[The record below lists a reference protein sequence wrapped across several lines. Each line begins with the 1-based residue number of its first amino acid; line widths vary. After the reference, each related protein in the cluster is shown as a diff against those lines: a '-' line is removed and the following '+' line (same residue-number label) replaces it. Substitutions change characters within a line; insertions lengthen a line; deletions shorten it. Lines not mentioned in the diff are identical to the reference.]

1 MNENAK
7 VPIWERYTLTISEA
21 AQYYNIGEKKL
32 RKIVDENYDADF
44 IVMNGNKVLI
54 KRKMFERFI
63 DQATVL

>member
-32 RKIVDENYDADF
+32 RKLVDEHYDADF

>member
-1 MNENAK
+1 MNENVK

-32 RKIVDENYDADF
+32 RKLIDEHYDADF